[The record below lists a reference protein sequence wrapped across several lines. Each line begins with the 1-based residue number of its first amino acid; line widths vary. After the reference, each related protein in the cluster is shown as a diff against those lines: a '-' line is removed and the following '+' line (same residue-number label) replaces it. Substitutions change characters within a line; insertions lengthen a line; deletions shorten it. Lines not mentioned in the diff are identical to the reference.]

1 MFTKFK
7 TFTLNVIAGANVGVI
22 LLMLL
27 IGFSG
32 HVDPT
37 RHSAI
42 ATVGLSFPL
51 PLFLNFAFLVFWC
64 IVRLRYA
71 LIPIIGFL
79 VGFVPVRTYFPLNA
93 PFSPPDDA
101 IKVISY
107 NVESFGA
114 SALAGDTTH
123 RDINPIVEYLRD
135 SHADIICL
143 QEAVPHSTIADS
155 VLKKI
160 YPYTSFKQRTDKG
173 SDLLAVY
180 SQYPIRRTEQINYS
194 SEHNISFA
202 YELDVKG
209 RKVLLVNNH
218 LESNRLVGED
228 RDQFNNM
235 IKGRTD
241 YKNVKDDSRHLLSKL
256 AAAGKIRAAQVDAVV
271 RYISSHRGGKSVI
284 CVGDFNEQPIS
295 YSHIRFADRLTD
307 CYVASGNG
315 PGWSYNKSH
324 MYVRIDN
331 IFCSDDLHPYR
342 CHIDRS
348 IRTSDHYPIVC
359 WLSWK

>member
-1 MFTKFK
+1 MFKKFK
-7 TFTLNVIAGANVGVI
+7 TFTLNIIAGANVGVI

-37 RHSAI
+37 RHSTL
-42 ATVGLSFPL
+42 ATLGLTFPL
-51 PLFLNFAFLVFWC
+51 PLAVNFAFLVFWC
-64 IVRLRYA
+64 FVRLRYA
-71 LIPIIGFL
+71 LIPLAGFL
-79 VGFVPVRTYFPLNA
+79 IGFVPVRTYFPLNV
-93 PFSPPDDA
+93 PVSPPASA
-101 IKVISY
+101 IKIISY
-107 NVESFGA
+107 NVEGFGA
-114 SALAGDTTH
+114 SELASDTSH

-143 QEAVPHSTIADS
+143 QEAVPHSAVADS
-155 VLKKI
+155 VLMKI
-160 YPYTSFKQRTDKG
+160 YPYTSFKQRSDKS

-180 SQYPIRRTEQINYS
+180 SQYPIRRTEQIDYP
-194 SEHNISFA
+194 SEHNCSFA

-218 LESNRLVGED
+218 LESNRLIGED
-228 RDQFNNM
+228 RDQFNAL
-235 IKGRTD
+235 IKGHTA
-241 YKNVKDDSRHLLSKL
+241 YQNAKADSRHLLSKL
-256 AAAGKIRAAQVDAVV
+256 ATAGKIRATQIDAVV

-295 YSHIRFADRLTD
+295 YSHTRFSDRLTD

-348 IRTSDHYPIVC
+348 LRTSDHYPIVC
-359 WLSWK
+359 WLSWE